1 MNGSTFI
8 LSPRSG
14 PWGTNHMSDSLVK
27 FTMLLQLKRNKHIAC
42 LKGPFL
48 QFNIMIS
55 VYICSK
61 DRKLSEIFLWNC
73 RIVLSKVIQYNVNIA
88 TC

>member
-1 MNGSTFI
+1 MWNTSH
-8 LSPRSG
+8 L
-14 PWGTNHMSDSLVK
+14 SDSVVK
-27 FTMLLQLKRNKHIAC
+27 VVMLLLLKRDKHIAS

-61 DRKLSEIFLWNC
+61 DRKLSEIFLRNC
-73 RIVLSKVIQYNVNIA
+73 RIIFIKVVQCSVNIA
-88 TC
+88 MSWAAMMQYLN